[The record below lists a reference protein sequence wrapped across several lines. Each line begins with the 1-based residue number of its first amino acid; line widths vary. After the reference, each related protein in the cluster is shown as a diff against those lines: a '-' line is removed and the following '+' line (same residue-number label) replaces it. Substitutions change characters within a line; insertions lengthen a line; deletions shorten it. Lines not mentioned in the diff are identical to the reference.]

1 MPVHGHRLTWA
12 VRGYA
17 RGNNRNLG
25 IDSRSFTVWWAVTI
39 EIFPFFLSNEPKKQH
54 IDTFII
60 DAVHQR
66 HLLGRDSTGAKFRTL
81 FKNGEREKSLEF
93 AFQNPRFQNPSSF
106 PFKKKKKKKNIPPS
120 SEPCISVKNQAVS
133 TTVSKKVALTVARGK
148 TRWPGKNTNVQ
159 SPLFEKIQ
167 YPTPFKKGRKKER
180 KKRKGSS
187 PSKFVEKSNVW
198 TMIHAINAWQTT
210 AEKVFSQSRCE
221 GERKEERVSGG
232 RFKPGFESNSSVSL
246 SRYMP
251 EEGVFR
257 SRYGQRW
264 IDK

>member
-1 MPVHGHRLTWA
+1 MGRYDRNFSFFFKQRAEETTHRYFYHRRRSSNGISSA
-12 VRGYA
+12 EIRRA
-17 RGNNRNLG
+17 RNFERCLIKTENERN
-25 IDSRSFTVWWAVTI
+25 
-39 EIFPFFLSNEPKKQH
+39 
-54 IDTFII
+54 
-60 DAVHQR
+60 
-66 HLLGRDSTGAKFRTL
+66 
-81 FKNGEREKSLEF
+81 LEF
-93 AFQNPRFQNPSSF
+93 AFSRILDSKIHHSF
-106 PFKKKKKKKNIPPS
+106 LSKKKKYPS

-133 TTVSKKVALTVARGK
+133 TTVSKKVALTMARGK

-264 IDK
+264 IDR

>member
-1 MPVHGHRLTWA
+1 MGRYDRNFSFFFKQRAEETTHRYFYHRRRSSNGISSA
-12 VRGYA
+12 EIRRA
-17 RGNNRNLG
+17 RNFERCLKTGNERN
-25 IDSRSFTVWWAVTI
+25 
-39 EIFPFFLSNEPKKQH
+39 
-54 IDTFII
+54 
-60 DAVHQR
+60 
-66 HLLGRDSTGAKFRTL
+66 
-81 FKNGEREKSLEF
+81 LEF

-106 PFKKKKKKKNIPPS
+106 PFKKKKKKYPS

-133 TTVSKKVALTVARGK
+133 TTVSKKVALTMARGK

-221 GERKEERVSGG
+221 GERKEGRVSGG

-264 IDK
+264 IDR

>member
-1 MPVHGHRLTWA
+1 M
-12 VRGYA
+12 
-17 RGNNRNLG
+17 
-25 IDSRSFTVWWAVTI
+25 
-39 EIFPFFLSNEPKKQH
+39 
-54 IDTFII
+54 
-60 DAVHQR
+60 
-66 HLLGRDSTGAKFRTL
+66 
-81 FKNGEREKSLEF
+81 
-93 AFQNPRFQNPSSF
+93 
-106 PFKKKKKKKNIPPS
+106 
-120 SEPCISVKNQAVS
+120 
-133 TTVSKKVALTVARGK
+133 ARGK

-221 GERKEERVSGG
+221 GERKEGRVSGG

-264 IDK
+264 IDRERGRTASIRSIYPSLSASLETQSVKSQPDRLTQFTGHRSHRDMYTRQSECALT